1 MSFSQN
7 EKETKEVNKNINEAK
22 PITLEEYNNKKSDM
36 NQIKEKNN
44 SKKKILTIKNTFDL
58 RKKHFQINKDIYRRM
73 MKNKTQGE
81 LEHFRNNSFKK
92 FFEVKKGLN
101 TLHHISNFNTNLN
114 KTFGYFDKEQIKS
127 DLNKMKNELKKINEE
142 LTYLK
147 NEEEESKNKLIGN
160 KLIIE
165 KILKINDKEKEEE
178 NNNNIND
185 DLQNRNEKNNNNY
198 IGSYNSSNI
207 YLTQLKQHSNEIT
220 KDETKED
227 NNSKEILNL
236 INQEKNI
243 IINNNYINLKHKN
256 KTTKS
261 FPKKNYYKQIKY
273 IKIKNRLKVNNFSRL
288 LSTLKREISDYDK
301 SIKSTSKLIESK
313 KSTGKVNIFLN
324 LNNFIEDKNKTLGA
338 LTTKKNSL
346 SENLTNDNKKI
357 CLLIIRTNKI
367 IEDQKKTEKLIN
379 MNITLTQEFKK
390 DIERM
395 KKDKEKLMNELD
407 KLQKE
412 KNNMMKIK
420 EQNEEEKKILD
431 EKFKKEE
438 IYYKEKKCDEKE
450 IDDIHHKE
458 IIIKKNIT
466 KNDININ
473 IIKNNIKY
481 DENLIKNYLTTI
493 KLYNDFININRQI
506 KRVREGKDINTEK
519 SQENSKINLNK
530 ELNELFHEL
539 TEKNALNKK
548 LQNELDEL
556 KKEYKTKIQNKETDF
571 EKDEINSPNNIDTS
585 NINKN
590 KDINKSEKKKDCVI
604 FYLYIK

>member
-7 EKETKEVNKNINEAK
+7 VKETKEVNKNINEAK

-185 DLQNRNEKNNNNY
+185 DLQNRNEKNNNTY

-395 KKDKEKLMNELD
+395 KKDKEKLMIELD

-539 TEKNALNKK
+539 TEKNALHKK

-604 FYLYIK
+604 F

>member
-243 IINNNYINLKHKN
+243 IINNNNINLKHKN

-379 MNITLTQEFKK
+379 MNLALTQEFKK

-458 IIIKKNIT
+458 INIKKYIT

-481 DENLIKNYLTTI
+481 DENLIKDYLTTI

-539 TEKNALNKK
+539 TEKNALHKK

-604 FYLYIK
+604 F

>member
-379 MNITLTQEFKK
+379 MNLTLTQEFKK

-539 TEKNALNKK
+539 TEKNALHKK

-604 FYLYIK
+604 F

>member
-165 KILKINDKEKEEE
+165 KILKINDKEKEGE
-178 NNNNIND
+178 NNDNIND

-261 FPKKNYYKQIKY
+261 FPKKNYYKHVKY

-506 KRVREGKDINTEK
+506 KRIKEGKDKNTEK
-519 SQENSKINLNK
+519 SQENSKLNLNK

-539 TEKNALNKK
+539 TEKNALHKK

-604 FYLYIK
+604 F

>member
-379 MNITLTQEFKK
+379 INLTLTQEFKK

-604 FYLYIK
+604 F

>member
-519 SQENSKINLNK
+519 SQENSKLNLNK

-539 TEKNALNKK
+539 TEKNALHKK

-604 FYLYIK
+604 F

>member
-379 MNITLTQEFKK
+379 MNITLTHEFKK

-481 DENLIKNYLTTI
+481 DENLIKDYLTTI
-493 KLYNDFININRQI
+493 KLYNDYININRQI

-604 FYLYIK
+604 F

>member
-379 MNITLTQEFKK
+379 MNLALTQEFKK

-604 FYLYIK
+604 F

>member
-220 KDETKED
+220 KDETKEN

-261 FPKKNYYKQIKY
+261 FPKKNNYKQMKY

-324 LNNFIEDKNKTLGA
+324 LNNFIEDKNKTLGV

-420 EQNEEEKKILD
+420 EQKEKEKKILD

-481 DENLIKNYLTTI
+481 DENLIKDYLTTI
-493 KLYNDFININRQI
+493 KLYNAYININRQI
-506 KRVREGKDINTEK
+506 KRVKEGKDKNTEK
-519 SQENSKINLNK
+519 SQENSKLNLNK

-604 FYLYIK
+604 F

>member
-165 KILKINDKEKEEE
+165 KILKINDKEKEKEEE
-178 NNNNIND
+178 NDNDNIND

-243 IINNNYINLKHKN
+243 IINNNYINLKHKK

-261 FPKKNYYKQIKY
+261 FPKKNNYKQIKY

-458 IIIKKNIT
+458 INIKKNIT

-539 TEKNALNKK
+539 TEKNALHKK

-604 FYLYIK
+604 F

>member
-92 FFEVKKGLN
+92 FLEVKKGLN

-261 FPKKNYYKQIKY
+261 FPKKNNYKQIKY

-481 DENLIKNYLTTI
+481 DEYLIKNYLTTI
-493 KLYNDFININRQI
+493 KLYNDFININRQV

-604 FYLYIK
+604 F

>member
-227 NNSKEILNL
+227 NNSKEILNI

-243 IINNNYINLKHKN
+243 IINNNYINLKHKK

-261 FPKKNYYKQIKY
+261 FPKKNNYKQIKY

-324 LNNFIEDKNKTLGA
+324 LNKFIEDKNKTLGV

-539 TEKNALNKK
+539 TEKNALHKK

-604 FYLYIK
+604 F

>member
-324 LNNFIEDKNKTLGA
+324 LNNFIEDKNKTLGV

-431 EKFKKEE
+431 EKFKREE

-604 FYLYIK
+604 F

>member
-261 FPKKNYYKQIKY
+261 FPKKNNYKQIKY

-604 FYLYIK
+604 F

>member
-7 EKETKEVNKNINEAK
+7 ERETKEVNKNINEAK

-261 FPKKNYYKQIKY
+261 FPKKNNYKQIKY

-604 FYLYIK
+604 F

>member
-165 KILKINDKEKEEE
+165 KILKINDKEKEGE
-178 NNNNIND
+178 NNDNIND

-324 LNNFIEDKNKTLGA
+324 LNNFIEDKNKTLGV

-431 EKFKKEE
+431 EKFKREE

-604 FYLYIK
+604 F

>member
-165 KILKINDKEKEEE
+165 KILKINDKEKEKEE
-178 NNNNIND
+178 ENNNNNIND

-243 IINNNYINLKHKN
+243 IINNNNINLKHKN

-519 SQENSKINLNK
+519 SQENSKLNLNK

-539 TEKNALNKK
+539 TEKNALHKK

-604 FYLYIK
+604 F

>member
-243 IINNNYINLKHKN
+243 IINNNYINLKHKK

-261 FPKKNYYKQIKY
+261 FPKKNNYKQIKY

-493 KLYNDFININRQI
+493 KLYNDYININRQI
-506 KRVREGKDINTEK
+506 KRVKEGKDINTEK
-519 SQENSKINLNK
+519 SQENSKLNLNK

-539 TEKNALNKK
+539 TEKNALHKK

-604 FYLYIK
+604 F

>member
-261 FPKKNYYKQIKY
+261 FPKKNNYKQMKY

-379 MNITLTQEFKK
+379 MNITLTQEFKT

-604 FYLYIK
+604 F

>member
-165 KILKINDKEKEEE
+165 KILKINDKEKEKEEE
-178 NNNNIND
+178 NDNDNIND

-261 FPKKNYYKQIKY
+261 FPKKNNYKQIKY

-379 MNITLTQEFKK
+379 VNLTLTQEFKK

-481 DENLIKNYLTTI
+481 DENLIKDYLTTI
-493 KLYNDFININRQI
+493 KLYNDYININRQI
-506 KRVREGKDINTEK
+506 KRVKEGKDINNEK
-519 SQENSKINLNK
+519 SQENSKLNLNK

-539 TEKNALNKK
+539 TEKNALHKK

-604 FYLYIK
+604 F

>member
-243 IINNNYINLKHKN
+243 IINNNNINLKHKN

-604 FYLYIK
+604 F

>member
-81 LEHFRNNSFKK
+81 LERFRNDSFKK

-101 TLHHISNFNTNLN
+101 TLHHMSNFNTNLN

-395 KKDKEKLMNELD
+395 KKDKEKLMIELD

-539 TEKNALNKK
+539 TEKNALHKK

-604 FYLYIK
+604 F

>member
-22 PITLEEYNNKKSDM
+22 PITLEEYNNKKSVM

-165 KILKINDKEKEEE
+165 KILKINDKEKEKEEE
-178 NNNNIND
+178 NDNDNIND

-324 LNNFIEDKNKTLGA
+324 LNNFIEDKNKTLGV

-379 MNITLTQEFKK
+379 MNLTLTQEFKK

-395 KKDKEKLMNELD
+395 KKDKEKLMIELD

-604 FYLYIK
+604 F

>member
-165 KILKINDKEKEEE
+165 KILKINDKEKEKEEE
-178 NNNNIND
+178 NDNDNIND

-243 IINNNYINLKHKN
+243 IINNNYINLKHKK

-261 FPKKNYYKQIKY
+261 FPKKNNYKQIKY

-450 IDDIHHKE
+450 IDDIHNKE

-493 KLYNDFININRQI
+493 KLYNDYININRQI
-506 KRVREGKDINTEK
+506 KRVKEGKDINNEK
-519 SQENSKINLNK
+519 SQENSKLNLNK

-539 TEKNALNKK
+539 TEKNALHKK

-604 FYLYIK
+604 F

>member
-1 MSFSQN
+1 MSFLQN

-604 FYLYIK
+604 F

>member
-165 KILKINDKEKEEE
+165 KILKINDKEKEKEE
-178 NNNNIND
+178 ENNNNNIND

-243 IINNNYINLKHKN
+243 IINNNNINLKHKN

-367 IEDQKKTEKLIN
+367 IEAQKKTEKLIN
-379 MNITLTQEFKK
+379 INLTLTQEFKK

-506 KRVREGKDINTEK
+506 KRVKEGKDINNEK
-519 SQENSKINLNK
+519 SQENSKLNLNK

-604 FYLYIK
+604 F

>member
-261 FPKKNYYKQIKY
+261 FPKKNNYKQIKY

-539 TEKNALNKK
+539 TEKNALHKK

-604 FYLYIK
+604 F

>member
-165 KILKINDKEKEEE
+165 KILKINDKEKEKEEE
-178 NNNNIND
+178 NDNDNIND

-243 IINNNYINLKHKN
+243 IINNNYINSKHKN

-261 FPKKNYYKQIKY
+261 FPKKNNYKQIKY

-313 KSTGKVNIFLN
+313 KSKGKVNIFLN

-379 MNITLTQEFKK
+379 MNLTLTQEFKK

-481 DENLIKNYLTTI
+481 DENLIKDYLTTI
-493 KLYNDFININRQI
+493 KLYNDYINVIRQI
-506 KRVREGKDINTEK
+506 KRVKEGKDINNEK
-519 SQENSKINLNK
+519 SQENSKLNLNK

-539 TEKNALNKK
+539 TEKNALHKK

-556 KKEYKTKIQNKETDF
+556 KNEYKTKIQNKETDF

-604 FYLYIK
+604 F